1 MNTILKKVIWLIM
14 VAPAIYLAFVWN
26 QLPKKVAIHFDLQGN
41 PDRYGSKTELLTTC
55 IVLIVMNVIVY
66 LVLTNIYRIDP
77 KKNASENKN
86 RLHSIA
92 FAVAA
97 LLSAV
102 VWMVIYSSMQ
112 GKIKF
117 STGLIFSG
125 VGILLAVVGNYLPN
139 MKPNYFA
146 GLRLPWALE
155 SEENWRRTHRLAGKL
170 FFAGGI
176 LLAVICLFTPPVAS
190 IILFFTGT
198 LIMIAVPCFYSYRL
212 YKRGKLTK
220 E

>member
-14 VAPAIYLAFVWN
+14 AAPAIYLVFVWD
-26 QLPKKVAIHFDLQGN
+26 QLPEKIAVHFDLQGN
-41 PDRYGSKTELLTTC
+41 PDRYGSKNELLTTC
-55 IVLIVMNVIVY
+55 IVLILMNVIVY

-77 KKNASENKN
+77 KKYASENKN

-97 LLSAV
+97 FLAAV
-102 VWMVIYSSMQ
+102 LWLVIYSSMQ

-176 LLAVICLFTPPVAS
+176 LLAAICLFTPPVAS

-220 E
+220 